1 MSSLVPPRRGQ
12 TAAGVLGWLVGPRLL
27 AGGDDLSD
35 MATTIEAEDDF
46 DLALCA
52 QPIRAP
58 TLILVG
64 GDDRFYSRELFAET
78 AALIPGSRLRVFDGR
93 GHITVTMHPEW
104 GGEIERFLG

>member
-12 TAAGVLGWLVGPRLL
+12 IAAGALAWLAGPRLL

-35 MATTIEAEDDF
+35 MATTIDAEDAF
-46 DLALCA
+46 DLALCP

-64 GDDRFYSRELFAET
+64 ADDRFYTRELFAET
-78 AALIPGSRLRVFDGR
+78 AALIPAAGCGCSTAAATSR
-93 GHITVTMHPEW
+93 
-104 GGEIERFLG
+104 